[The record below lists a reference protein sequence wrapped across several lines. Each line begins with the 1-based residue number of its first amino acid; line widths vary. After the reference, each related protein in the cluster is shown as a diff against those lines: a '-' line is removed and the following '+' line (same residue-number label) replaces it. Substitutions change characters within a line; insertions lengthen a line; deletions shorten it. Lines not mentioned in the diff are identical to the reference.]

1 MKRKN
6 YRLPTKRTIKNI
18 IAKTLLIV
26 VIVNVFFNS
35 NHLQS
40 TRRITVSV
48 ANEDGLPI
56 MHTFYE
62 RLSVGEDDLLE
73 AWKEEW
79 TKAGF
84 EARVLTLEDA
94 KRHPYF
100 KEMEKV
106 VKPMFQN
113 GYDAMCFYRWLAMGA
128 SGGGW
133 MSDYDT
139 FPTNFPMNEAVDLPN
154 GGGFTSFES
163 HVPCLVSGSEE
174 EWNRVSKLLV
184 EAIPRVPYK
193 LKSDMHSF
201 VQLKDE
207 KEHNIEFRSAREN
220 IREGFPYKSK
230 LEYLHPR
237 EVDCKI
243 MSKGR
248 AIHMS
253 HRYTHEAFKEG
264 LLPLIQV
271 KGYQDA
277 VRKRGQCARIFLNDW
292 RDQCGGSNVE

>member
-1 MKRKN
+1 MKKDN
-6 YRLPTKRTIKNI
+6 SGTLTKQTIKNI
-18 IAKTLLIV
+18 IRKTLIIIV
-26 VIVNVFFNS
+26 IINIIFNVN
-35 NHLQS
+35 QQQT
-40 TRRITVSV
+40 TRRITVSI

-56 MHTFYE
+56 IHTFYE
-62 RLSVGEDDLLE
+62 KLIIGEDDLLE

-100 KEMEKV
+100 KEMEKA

-113 GYDAMCFYRWLAMGA
+113 GYDAMCFYRWLAMGV

-139 FPTNFPMNEAVDLPN
+139 FPTNFPMNEAIDLPN

-163 HVPCLVSGSEE
+163 HVPCLLSGSQE

-184 EAIPRVPYK
+184 EMLPRVPYQ

-201 VQLKDE
+201 AQLKDE
-207 KEHNIEFRSAREN
+207 GKYKIDFRIAREN

-237 EVDCKI
+237 KVDCKI

-253 HRYTHEAFKEG
+253 HRYTRESFNKK
-264 LLPLIQV
+264 LFPLIQI
-271 KGYQDA
+271 KSYEQA
-277 VRKRGQCARIFLNDW
+277 VRKRGKSARIFLNDW
-292 RDQCGGSNVE
+292 RDQCGGSNVK